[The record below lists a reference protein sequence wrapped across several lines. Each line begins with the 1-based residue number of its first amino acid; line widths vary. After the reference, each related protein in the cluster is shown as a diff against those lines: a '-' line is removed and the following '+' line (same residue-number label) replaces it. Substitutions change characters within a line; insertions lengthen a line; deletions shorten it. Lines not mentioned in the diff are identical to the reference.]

1 MTPQKHQ
8 AYAKRIAEIY
18 QDNETDYDDRVDEL
32 EKIHDEYLKEFEQY
46 LKKQKLSPK
55 VIARHIDNVNFYI
68 TEYLPREMISTIYD
82 GGDEL
87 QGFFGYF
94 YIHKCLFASVEG
106 MKRFFASLNK
116 FYRFLYQ
123 KGYVTAA
130 QCANV
135 RDTIHTFK
143 DEWMAELRDYDE
155 GLDYDTGD
163 DPGWF

>member
-1 MTPQKHQ
+1 MTNEKHQ
-8 AYAKRIAEIY
+8 TYAKRIAEIY
-18 QDNETDYDDRVDEL
+18 QDKEADYDDKVTEL
-32 EKIHDEYLKEFEQY
+32 EKIHDEYLKEFDQS
-46 LKKQKLSPK
+46 LKAQNLSPK
-55 VIARHIDNVNFYI
+55 VIARHIDNVDFYI
-68 TEYLPREMISTIYD
+68 TSFLPREMISTSYD

-87 QGFFGYF
+87 QEFFGDF

-106 MKRFFASLNK
+106 MKRLFASLNK
-116 FYRFLYQ
+116 FYRFMYQ

-135 RDTIHTFK
+135 RDTIRTCK
-143 DEWMAELRDYDE
+143 DEWMEELRNYDE